1 MVGRVLSVYPYTFAP
16 GNLKIGGKD
25 MKHDK
30 DLAFRPEC
38 ENEDDLLLTEE
49 ERAEIEELLSK
60 PDLKDIPYKLV
71 HDKEVPLSPLMKIFI
86 LTFEFCNYRYVVV
99 DHFSGLDAKF
109 DYDRFQFLLLHE
121 YGIRVNLSTEW
132 TLENMKA
139 LMLRVESE
147 ITPEYKERLMEKWE
161 DFKECRKMFFDLINL
176 CSQSKRLTIIS
187 NVAFADINFEML
199 NLELYNEYGI
209 YLSMADRIKLDTVG
223 KMVYHILFRLYDGR
237 HSF

>member
-1 MVGRVLSVYPYTFAP
+1 
-16 GNLKIGGKD
+16 
-25 MKHDK
+25 MKQDK
-30 DLAFRPEC
+30 DLAFLATC
-38 ENEDDLLLTEE
+38 KNENNLLFTEE
-49 ERAEIEELLSK
+49 ERAEMEELLSK
-60 PDLKDIPYKLV
+60 PDLKDMPYKLV
-71 HDKEVPLSPLMKIFI
+71 HEEEVPLTPLMEVFI

-121 YGIRVNLSTEW
+121 FGVRANLSTEW

-147 ITPEYKERLMEKWE
+147 ITPENRERLMEKWE

-176 CSQSKRLTIIS
+176 CSQSKRLTIVS
-187 NVAFADINFEML
+187 KVAFADINFEML

-223 KMVYHILFRLYDGR
+223 KMVNHILFRLYDGR
-237 HSF
+237 HNF